1 MSNIFQL
8 KKKTIFFGR
17 AAAGTNQ
24 MEVSERFDAMEATA
38 WREQMRGLVD
48 GF

>member
-8 KKKTIFFGR
+8 KKNIFSGR
-17 AAAGTNQ
+17 VSAGTNQ

-38 WREQMRGLVD
+38 WWEQMRGLVD